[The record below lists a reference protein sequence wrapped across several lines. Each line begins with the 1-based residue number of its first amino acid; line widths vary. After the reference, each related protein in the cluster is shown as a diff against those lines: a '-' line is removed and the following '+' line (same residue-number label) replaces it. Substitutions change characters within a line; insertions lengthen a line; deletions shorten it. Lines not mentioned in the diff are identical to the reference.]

1 MKVSKLDKEFVL
13 QHGQSDCG
21 PACIASI
28 IHYHQGE
35 YSLDEIRRV
44 TGTTQ
49 TGTKLLGLLQGAK
62 SLHFDANGMQADSI
76 ENLKELDDPAILHV
90 VVDNRIQH
98 YVVFY
103 GFDGKDLII
112 GDPAK
117 GVSLWTVEDLLE
129 RWHSKTLLKLSPN
142 QNFEKSQNR
151 KKGFSQILS
160 WVKEDFNILISALFM
175 GIVVSILSLS
185 IAIFS
190 QKLVDVILPSK
201 DYTKLIV
208 GIILFAL
215 VLMVKAGL
223 GFVRSSFLNVQSKD
237 FNNRMIQSFFDSLL
251 RLPKPFFDSKKIGE
265 MIARMNDT
273 RRIQTTVSSLVG
285 NLVIEALVV
294 VTSIVGIFIYS
305 WQIGVIVSLF
315 LPIYFLVLWSIN
327 TPIIKAQKEVM
338 DKYALNEGNYVDVIN
353 GIQEVKA
360 TNTVS
365 LFHKSTTAIYA
376 LFQESI
382 FNLGKIQIKFNFR
395 TEFVGLLLIV
405 SVIAF
410 SSYLVITGELMLGVM
425 IAVLSL
431 SGSVGPSL
439 SRIALFN
446 IQLQEAK
453 VAFSRMEEFT
463 TLETENTKGIS
474 VEKINSL
481 RVSDLSF
488 SYPGSLPILKKIDIE
503 ISKGRITTL
512 LGESGT
518 GKSTILQLILR
529 FYSPTNGSI
538 SIDGKDIQNLELQAY
553 REKVSVVPQDIK
565 IFNSYLAFNIAL
577 SDDPKVLD
585 QVMSWCE
592 KKGFDKYFSK
602 FPQGMMTLLGEEG
615 ANISGGQK
623 QLVGLARALYRN
635 PDLLLIDEGT
645 SSLDRK
651 TEAFVIDLLDKHK
664 REMAVFMITHRVET
678 AKRADHIY
686 TIENGVITNSGHH
699 EHLVEYENYYSSLY
713 DHILN

>member
-1 MKVSKLDKEFVL
+1 MKVSKLDKEFIL

-28 IHYHQGE
+28 IQYHQGE

-117 GVSLWTVEDLLE
+117 GVSLWTAEDLLQ
-129 RWHSKTLLKLSPN
+129 RWQSKTLLKLRPN
-142 QNFEKSQNR
+142 QNFEKPQNR
-151 KKGFSQILS
+151 KKGFSQILN

-237 FNNRMIQSFFDSLL
+237 FNNRMIQSFFGSLL

-285 NLVIEALVV
+285 NLVIEALVGI
-294 VTSIVGIFIYS
+294 TSIVGIFIYS
-305 WQIGVIVSLF
+305 WQIGIVVSLF
-315 LPIYFLVLWSIN
+315 LPIYFLVLWSVN

-395 TEFVGLLLIV
+395 TEFIGLFLIV

-431 SGSVGPSL
+431 SGSVGPAL

-446 IQLQEAK
+446 VQLQAAK

-463 TLETENTKGIS
+463 TIETEKTEGEAI
-474 VEKINSL
+474 ERINSIEL
-481 RVSDLSF
+481 ENLSF
-488 SYPGSLPILKKIDIE
+488 NFPGSLPLLRNIDLKIE
-503 ISKGRITTL
+503 RGSITTL
-512 LGESGT
+512 LGESGA
-518 GKSTILQLILR
+518 GKSTILQLLQR
-529 FYSPTNGSI
+529 FYEPVSGNILANDLKIMTLDLN
-538 SIDGKDIQNLELQAY
+538 DY
-553 REKVSVVPQDIK
+553 RKGIGVVPQDIK
-565 IFNSYLAFNIAL
+565 IFNNYLLFNIAL
-577 SDDPKVLD
+577 SEDPKELE
-585 QVMSWCE
+585 QVPTWCQE
-592 KKGFDKYFSK
+592 NGFDQFFTK
-602 FPQGMMTLLGEEG
+602 FPQGYMTLLGEEG

-623 QLVGLARALYRN
+623 QLVGLARALYKN
-635 PDLLLIDEGT
+635 PSVLLIDEGT
-645 SSLDRK
+645 SAMDRN
-651 TEAFVIDLLDKHK
+651 TEQFILN
-664 REMAVFMITHRVET
+664 MIQRIKSDTSVLMVTHRMKVAQQSDYVYLLENGAITKEGEPSKLQSILET
-678 AKRADHIY
+678 A
-686 TIENGVITNSGHH
+686 
-699 EHLVEYENYYSSLY
+699 
-713 DHILN
+713 

>member
-1 MKVSKLDKEFVL
+1 MKVSKLDKEFIL

-28 IHYHQGE
+28 IQYHQGE

-117 GVSLWTVEDLLE
+117 GVSLWTAEDLLQ
-129 RWHSKTLLKLSPN
+129 RWQSKTLLKLRPN
-142 QNFEKSQNR
+142 QNFEKPQNR
-151 KKGFSQILS
+151 KKGFSQILN

-223 GFVRSSFLNVQSKD
+223 GFVRSSLLNVQSKD
-237 FNNRMIQSFFDSLL
+237 FNNRMIQSFFGSLL

-285 NLVIEALVV
+285 NLVIEALVGI
-294 VTSIVGIFIYS
+294 TSIVGIFIYS
-305 WQIGVIVSLF
+305 WQIGIVVSLF
-315 LPIYFLVLWSIN
+315 LPIYFLVLWSVN

-395 TEFVGLLLIV
+395 TEFIGLFLIV

-431 SGSVGPSL
+431 SGSVGPAL

-446 IQLQEAK
+446 VQLQAAK

-463 TLETENTKGIS
+463 TIETEKTEGEAI
-474 VEKINSL
+474 ERINSIEL
-481 RVSDLSF
+481 ENLSF
-488 SYPGSLPILKKIDIE
+488 NFPGSLPLLRNIDLKIE
-503 ISKGRITTL
+503 RGSITTL
-512 LGESGT
+512 LGESGA
-518 GKSTILQLILR
+518 GKSTILQLLQR
-529 FYSPTNGSI
+529 FYEPVSGNILANDLKIMTLDLN
-538 SIDGKDIQNLELQAY
+538 DY
-553 REKVSVVPQDIK
+553 RKGIGVVPQDIK
-565 IFNSYLAFNIAL
+565 IFNNYLLFNIAL
-577 SDDPKVLD
+577 SEDPKELE
-585 QVMSWCE
+585 QVPTWCQE
-592 KKGFDKYFSK
+592 NGFDQFFTK
-602 FPQGMMTLLGEEG
+602 FPQGYMTLLGEEG

-623 QLVGLARALYRN
+623 QLVGLARALYKN
-635 PDLLLIDEGT
+635 PSVLLIDEGT
-645 SSLDRK
+645 SAMDRN
-651 TEAFVIDLLDKHK
+651 TEQFILN
-664 REMAVFMITHRVET
+664 MIQRIKSDTSVLMVTHRMKVAQQSDYVYLLENGAITKEGEPSKLQSILET
-678 AKRADHIY
+678 A
-686 TIENGVITNSGHH
+686 
-699 EHLVEYENYYSSLY
+699 
-713 DHILN
+713 